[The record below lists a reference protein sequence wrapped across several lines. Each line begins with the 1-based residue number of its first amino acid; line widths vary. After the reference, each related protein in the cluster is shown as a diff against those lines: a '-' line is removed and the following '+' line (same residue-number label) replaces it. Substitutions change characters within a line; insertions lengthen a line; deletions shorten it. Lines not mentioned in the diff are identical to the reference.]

1 MTVSYRLAQIK
12 DAAEIAQLELTHL
25 HDELGAETQ
34 AMTGQS
40 FSQQQILTLIN
51 QGWIMLAVI
60 EGNIIGYVIA
70 GPWSIFK
77 SWPIYQAILKRIPSI
92 EMGYSRLSESNS
104 CQYGPI
110 WIHRNH
116 RGQGIFEQLV
126 SQLARHVGKK
136 LSYMVTFIAEDNAL
150 SFAAHTRKAS
160 MEVVDYFGFQQRD
173 YYLLVLAV
181 SASY

>member
-1 MTVSYRLAQIK
+1 MKVSYRLAQRD
-12 DAAEIAQLELTHL
+12 DAAEIAQLELTHM
-25 HDELGAETQ
+25 HDELGAN
-34 AMTGQS
+34 GQEMAGQH
-40 FSQQQILTLIN
+40 FSEPQITSLIN
-51 QGWIMLAVI
+51 QGWIMLACCDSK
-60 EGNIIGYVIA
+60 IIGYVIA
-70 GPWSIFK
+70 GPWSLFK
-77 SWPIYQAILKRIPSI
+77 SWSIYQAILKRLPSI

-110 WIHRNH
+110 WIHSNH

-136 LSYMVTFIAEDNAL
+136 LPYMVTFIAEDNAL

-173 YYLLVLAV
+173 YYLLVLAN
-181 SASY
+181 